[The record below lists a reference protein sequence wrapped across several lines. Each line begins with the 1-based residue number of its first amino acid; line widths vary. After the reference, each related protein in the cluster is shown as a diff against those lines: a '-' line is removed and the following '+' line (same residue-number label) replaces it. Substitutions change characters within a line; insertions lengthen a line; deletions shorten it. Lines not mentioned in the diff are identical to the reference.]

1 MGDLLQ
7 GSLSFL
13 SLEEVL
19 SILSGRR
26 ASGRLWV
33 KGVFAEVNLNLVDGK
48 LAGTDKQSALE
59 ALLWES
65 GSFGFLDEKK
75 PAAGAETIAVGP
87 IIEEAKSQR
96 EEWKRLRAAFPDD
109 YAVLLEIDD
118 PQAQEKVTLSREH
131 WKVLSRVN
139 GERTVGELLAE
150 GDPFQRLHILS
161 ELLKNKLIEFSKLDE
176 KAKRAQAEKKA
187 KAAEAEKNVKV
198 SKEQASPAE
207 PGEKS
212 KPGSTKP
219 FAVPPEVLA
228 GDAKAASQAPEKTV
242 MGMKLPQT
250 ERPPAAPQA
259 KGEPIIACLTLDG
272 PGDQMFPLVEDE
284 YKIGREA
291 PNPIRLQ
298 DASVSANHAR
308 VFRSPEGF
316 VVEDLG
322 SRNGTYVNGERV
334 QKRVLRENDRVRLG
348 KVQLIYNIAGDKP
361 AVGPSTLFQPRPS

>member
-1 MGDLLQ
+1 M
-7 GSLSFL
+7 L
-13 SLEEVL
+13 SL
-19 SILSGRR
+19 LSGRR

-33 KGVFAEVNLNLVDGK
+33 KGVFAEANLNLVDGK
-48 LAGTDKQSALE
+48 LAGDDKQSALN

-75 PAAGAETIAVGP
+75 VAADAETVAVGP
-87 IIEEAKSQR
+87 IIEEAKSRR
-96 EEWKRLRAAFPDD
+96 EEWKRLRAVFPDD
-109 YAVLLEIDD
+109 YAVLREIDD
-118 PQAQEKVTLSREH
+118 PRAQEKVALSREH
-131 WKVLSRVN
+131 WKVLSRLN
-139 GERTVGELLAE
+139 GESTVGELLAE
-150 GDPFQRLHILS
+150 SDPFQGLRVLN
-161 ELLKNKLIEFSKLDE
+161 ELLKNKLIEFSKLDA
-176 KAKRAQAEKKA
+176 KARRAQTEKNA
-187 KAAEAEKNVKV
+187 NPAEAEKSAKPAP
-198 SKEQASPAE
+198 KEQARTAE

-212 KPGSTKP
+212 KPVSTKP

-228 GDAKAASQAPEKTV
+228 ADAKGASQAPEKTV
-242 MGMKLPQT
+242 IGMKLPQA
-250 ERPPAAPQA
+250 ERIPAGSPAQ
-259 KGEPIIACLTLDG
+259 GEPLIACLTLDG
-272 PGDQMFPLVEDE
+272 PGDQMFPLVDDE